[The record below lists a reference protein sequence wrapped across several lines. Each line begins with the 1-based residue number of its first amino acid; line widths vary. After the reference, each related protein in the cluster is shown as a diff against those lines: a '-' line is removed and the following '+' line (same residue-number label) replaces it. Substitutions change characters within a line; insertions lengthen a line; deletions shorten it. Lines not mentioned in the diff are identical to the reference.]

1 MTEYRPG
8 ELGSL
13 LFSGKTEAGIAS
25 GTLSQL
31 DNLFVTSVPSRPVAP
46 TVPSDTE
53 SNSIDPD
60 ADAES
65 TKPSEAYNNKNDPS
79 VQARTLFVGNVNVE
93 VLKNKKCQKEFL
105 RLFTPHGKID
115 SYRFRSVAVDSKKP
129 RKFAIAKGEL
139 HEERSVCNS
148 YIVFVEPESV
158 TAALALNGTIFMDKH
173 LRLDTLS
180 QEKNYDTR
188 RSVFVANIPFTIEEE
203 KLWLHFETCGTVTNV
218 RVVRDAK
225 TGLGK
230 GFGYVEFEDTAA
242 KGLALRLHDSEL
254 EGRTIRV
261 SPCIDSIKYT
271 QQRQKQRS
279 DLMKQQATK
288 KMVRKLKGKAE
299 TQKSAARQLVKVTKR
314 LGQNYE
320 GQRATK
326 SQNPLRKTSKRS
338 KHIEKKGKSG
348 KPTRK
353 RE

>member
-25 GTLSQL
+25 GTLSQI
-31 DNLFVTSVPSRPVAP
+31 DNLFATSVPSRPVEP

-53 SNSIDPD
+53 SNSIDPA

-93 VLKNKKCQKEFL
+93 VLKNK
-105 RLFTPHGKID
+105 
-115 SYRFRSVAVDSKKP
+115 P

-139 HEERSVCNS
+139 HQERSVCNS
-148 YIVFVEPESV
+148 YIVFVEPKSV

-180 QEKNYDTR
+180 QERNYDTR
-188 RSVFVANIPFTIEEE
+188 RSVFVANIPFAIEEE

-242 KGLALRLHDSEL
+242 KGLALRLHDTEL

-261 SPCIDSIKYT
+261 SPCIDSTKYT

-320 GQRATK
+320 GERATK